1 MQTTNC
7 HTEDA
12 GFCRSRGFVSKAT
25 QETMHQLPESFQHA
39 WSPRRE
45 LRLNLIHLLWPQP
58 QTQKRIT
65 KNEAQKYKERLSFI
79 YICSSKRRLWSASRT
94 VGTRNRWCVHNDL
107 KTACQDKHRFE
118 HFIKLLTKQ
127 ASKCEKDTYVQEGQ
141 YWFLM
146 ISTECTKMYSL
157 LKNIDVTIAGSPVPK
172 GQKINAKS
180 TLSEFHF
187 CCLAALCILE
197 TCYSMRA
204 LNILVFE
211 NRVCVQLSSWYEPN
225 KNAIYL
231 FIRLFLFIS
240 KVVSLKLEIAA

>member
-1 MQTTNC
+1 M
-7 HTEDA
+7 
-12 GFCRSRGFVSKAT
+12 
-25 QETMHQLPESFQHA
+25 
-39 WSPRRE
+39 
-45 LRLNLIHLLWPQP
+45 
-58 QTQKRIT
+58 
-65 KNEAQKYKERLSFI
+65 
-79 YICSSKRRLWSASRT
+79 
-94 VGTRNRWCVHNDL
+94 
-107 KTACQDKHRFE
+107 KHRN
-118 HFIKLLTKQ
+118 IKKDYRSSTFAVQNEDCEAHHRPWEPGTGGVYITISKLRVRTNIDSSISLNYWQNKQ
-127 ASKCEKDTYVQEGQ
+127 ASVKRTHVQEGQ